1 VLGIYNNNNIYI
13 VVIQYDIRTVTQNTT
28 GSVWEL
34 YTALYT
40 LKEKIWVN

>member
-13 VVIQYDIRTVTQNTT
+13 VVITYKNSVYTQNTI

-40 LKEKIWVN
+40 LIGKL